1 MAGDPLLTRLLLG
14 LGLRTSSMQPASLLQ
29 VKQQVLRS
37 QLEELAPMA
46 QRLLKNTDPDKTAI
60 LLNRLNT

>member
-1 MAGDPLLTRLLLG
+1 
-14 LGLRTSSMQPASLLQ
+14 MQPASLLQ